1 MGEGEAADDQ
11 TPFFQTQ
18 PAEHP
23 LKITGLVS
31 VHPFINPSF
40 VLFSINVDYHKV
52 RVRKSKD
59 SRASTSHFYSS
70 LLLRIIKIIL
80 SCKSINSFLF
90 SPK

>member
-52 RVRKSKD
+52 RASKEQ
-59 SRASTSHFYSS
+59 RFKG
-70 LLLRIIKIIL
+70 L
-80 SCKSINSFLF
+80 NFSFLF
-90 SPK
+90 IFASQDYQNYLKLQIQ